1 MCIEKSWRLGNM
13 KISIDM
19 KFRPKRE
26 KRIMRWRIYQDMK
39 NILDGEVETFRKAFR
54 IN

>member
-1 MCIEKSWRLGNM
+1 M

-39 NILDGEVETFRKAFR
+39 NILDGEDETLRKAFR